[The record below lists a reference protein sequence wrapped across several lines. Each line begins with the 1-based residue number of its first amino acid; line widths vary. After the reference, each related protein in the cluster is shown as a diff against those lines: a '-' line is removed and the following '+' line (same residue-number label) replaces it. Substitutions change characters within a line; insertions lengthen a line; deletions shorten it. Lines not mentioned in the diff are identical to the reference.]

1 MDTASSTPSADVSST
16 SSSHSASADASSSV
30 IIPAVTT
37 GGKSAEKGSWG
48 GLIGIIIIVGLILT
62 AALYSWGERIDE
74 PVPVDEGTSVD
85 VDANI

>member
-1 MDTASSTPSADVSST
+1 MDTASSTPSADVSSSSNASPDT
-16 SSSHSASADASSSV
+16 SSTV
-30 IIPAVTT
+30 IIPPVVT
-37 GGKSAEKGSWG
+37 GGKTTEKGSWG